1 MMKYSKILSLLI
13 IMQSSMLIASSQD
26 MTPLIQK
33 VKAKLDLVNDYTAE
47 GKMKTDV
54 AFIKAPIGK
63 VKVFFKKPNL
73 FKLKKEH
80 GFSILPKGGISVNM
94 SSVISGKDYIALAAG
109 ETVLEGVKVKI
120 VKLLPTNENSE
131 VVLTT
136 LYIDVANLLIK
147 KATTTTR
154 ENGTYEIQFAY
165 GRYASYGLPDKVVFS
180 FNTKAYKMPKGITLE
195 FEDDNKP
202 SAADKLK
209 SKKGRVEIIYS
220 SYIINQ
226 GMPNSVFK
234 S

>member
-1 MMKYSKILSLLI
+1 MMKYCKILFLLFI
-13 IMQSSMLIASSQD
+13 AQSSMLIASSQD
-26 MTPLIQK
+26 VTALVQK

-63 VKVFFKKPNL
+63 VKVFYKKPDL

-94 SSVISGKDYIALAAG
+94 GSVISGKDFMALSAG
-109 ETVLEGVKVKI
+109 ETVLQGVNVKI

-165 GRYASYGLPDKVVFS
+165 GRYASYGLPDKIVFS

-209 SKKGRVEIIYS
+209 SKKGRVEILYS

-226 GMPNSVFK
+226 GIPNSIFK

>member
-1 MMKYSKILSLLI
+1 MKYIKIVFLLLI
-13 IMQSSMLIASSQD
+13 AQSSMLMASSQD
-26 MTPLIQK
+26 MTALIQK

-54 AFIKAPIGK
+54 AFIKAPLGN

-73 FKLKKEH
+73 FKLKREH

-94 SSVISGKDYIALAAG
+94 SSVVSGKDYMALAAG
-109 ETVLEGVKVKI
+109 ETVMDGVKIKI
-120 VKLLPTNENSE
+120 VKLLPLSENSE

-136 LYIDVANLLIK
+136 LYIDAANLLIK

-154 ENGTYEIQFAY
+154 ENGTYEIQLAY
-165 GRYASYGLPDKVVFS
+165 GKYASYGLPDKVVFS

-195 FEDDNKP
+195 FEDDSKP
-202 SAADKLK
+202 SAAAKLK
-209 SKKGRVEIIYS
+209 SKKGRVEILYS

-226 GMPNSVFK
+226 GVPNAIFK